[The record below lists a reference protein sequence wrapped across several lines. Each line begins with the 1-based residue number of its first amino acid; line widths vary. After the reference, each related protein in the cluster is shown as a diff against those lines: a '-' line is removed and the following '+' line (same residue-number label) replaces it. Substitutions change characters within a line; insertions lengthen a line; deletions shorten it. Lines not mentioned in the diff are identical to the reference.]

1 MTFWD
6 LFKKDTPEDS
16 HSRLYRKLQELLP
29 GQDEQK
35 LIYTACVSGLLARI
49 IHIDLKVH
57 DDEIEAFKD
66 ILKRYYPSDERTRSA
81 IVDLALNEV
90 KELVD
95 LENQKYSRP
104 LNEFLSEKEKYNI
117 LQMLFEVSAADGVV
131 ENLESEEIRL
141 VTKSLLLT
149 DQHFLSARAEVKD
162 KLGAAK
168 K

>member
-1 MTFWD
+1 MSFWD

-16 HSRLYRKLQELLP
+16 NSRLYRKLLDLLP

-57 DDEIEAFKD
+57 EQEIIAFKN
-66 ILKRYYPSDERTRSA
+66 ILKRYYPSDEKTRSA
-81 IVDLALNEV
+81 IVELALNEV

-104 LNEFLSEKEKYNI
+104 LNEFLSEREKYQI
-117 LQMLFEVSAADGVV
+117 LQMLFEVSAADGIV
-131 ENLESEEIRL
+131 ENIESEEIRL
-141 VTKSLLLT
+141 ISKSLLLT